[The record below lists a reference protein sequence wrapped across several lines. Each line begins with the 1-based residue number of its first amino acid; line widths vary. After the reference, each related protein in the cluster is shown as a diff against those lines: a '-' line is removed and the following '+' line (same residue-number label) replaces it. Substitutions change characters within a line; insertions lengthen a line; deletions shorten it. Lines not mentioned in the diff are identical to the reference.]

1 VPLLELKNLSLAFGT
16 QVILNSANLIINER
30 ERIGF
35 VGRNGVGKTTLM
47 KMLAGTVIPDDGKIH
62 GQSRINIALMPQE
75 IPEYTGL
82 DIAAV
87 ITLGE
92 PKVGP
97 QLIAQLAGE
106 EYEESSELWELSI
119 RVKKLLSSF
128 SLDGDVLFEELS
140 GGMKRRVLL
149 ARALATDPAILL
161 LDEPTN
167 HLDIGTIEWLEKMVL
182 NLNLSVITISHDRTF
197 IDRTCD
203 RIVELD
209 RGTLSSWPG
218 NYEQYLIAK
227 TKALAEEEA
236 GNKAFDK
243 RLSEEEKW
251 IRQGIKARR
260 TRNEGRVRALK
271 RMRGE
276 RQQRKEITGK
286 ATFSANE
293 VLSSGKLVWEAN
305 NLSFAWSKDPADGAE
320 IKNESVIQSFST
332 LILRGDK
339 IGIIGPN
346 GCGKST
352 LIKLIL
358 GKLTPSSGTMR
369 SGTRLDIATLDQH
382 RTDIDDNKSVLDNVS
397 GGRDQITINGKDKH
411 IVSYMQDFLFIPER
425 SRGLAGVLS
434 GGERNR
440 LMLAKLFSKPANLLI
455 LDEPTNDLDTDT
467 LELLE
472 QLLVNYSGT
481 LLLVSHDRTFLN
493 NVVTSTL
500 AFDEPKTINEYVGGY
515 DDWLRQRPQVNKSKP
530 EKSSSNNSNGAAVK
544 PKKLSYKHQRELDQL
559 PLLIDDAEKAI
570 EALQTSMLAPEYFRQ
585 DQQAVTNDN
594 QLLKILEDK
603 LAEHYARWEVL
614 DA

>member
-16 QVILNSANLIINER
+16 QVILDKANLIINER

-35 VGRNGVGKTTLM
+35 VGRNGTGKTTLM
-47 KMLAGTVIPDDGKIH
+47 KMLAGSVIPDDGKIH

-75 IPEYTGL
+75 IPEYSGL
-82 DIAAV
+82 DIATV

-92 PKVGP
+92 PKAGP

-106 EYEESSELWELSI
+106 EYEESSELWELST

-128 SLDGDVLFEELS
+128 NLDGELSFEELS
-140 GGMKRRVLL
+140 GGLKRRVLL

-182 NLNLSVITISHDRTF
+182 SLNLAVITISHDRAF
-197 IDRTCD
+197 IDSICD

-218 NYEQYLIAK
+218 NYEQYLVAK
-227 TKALAEEEA
+227 AKALAEEESS
-236 GNKAFDK
+236 NKAFDK
-243 RLSEEEKW
+243 RLSEEETW

-271 RMRGE
+271 RMRNE
-276 RQQRKEITGK
+276 RQQRKELSGK
-286 ATFSANE
+286 ANFSANE

-305 NLSFAWSKDPADGAE
+305 ELSFSWSKDVVNIAE
-320 IKNESVIQSFST
+320 IENECVFQSFST
-332 LILRGDK
+332 LIMRGDK

-358 GKLTPSSGTMR
+358 GQLTPSSGSMR

-411 IVSYMQDFLFIPER
+411 IVSYMQDFLFTPER
-425 SRGLAGVLS
+425 SRGPAGVLS

-440 LMLAKLFSKPANLLI
+440 LMLAKLFSKPANLII

-472 QLLVNYSGT
+472 QLLVDYSGT

-493 NVVTSTL
+493 NVVSSTL
-500 AFDEPKTINEYVGGY
+500 AFDEPRTINEYVGGY
-515 DDWLRQRPQVNKSKP
+515 DDWLRQKPQTKKSKP
-530 EKSSSNNSNGAAVK
+530 GRSNGPGISNTASK
-544 PKKLSYKHQRELDQL
+544 PKKLSYKVQRELDQL
-559 PLLIDDAEKAI
+559 PVLIDDTEKAI

-585 DQQAVTNDN
+585 EQNVVASNKL
-594 QLLKILEDK
+594 QLKTLEDK
-603 LAEHYARWEVL
+603 LAEYYARWESL
-614 DA
+614 GG